1 MLVRDFMNREVETC
15 EPGDDLAKAAMIMWR
30 KDCGIVPVVED
41 GSRQVLGV
49 VTDRDICMAAATRHR
64 SPDQMVVAEVMAR
77 RPCAV
82 RPDEDVTTA
91 LDQMRTERVRRLP
104 VVGQDGRLEGILSL
118 ADVLVGIDRAGG
130 TGSKQLMTTVMSTLQ
145 NICARA
151 PESREAQAVHA

>member
-41 GSRQVLGV
+41 ARQVLGV

-64 SPDQMVVAEVMAR
+64 APDQMVVAEVMAR

-82 RPDEDVTTA
+82 RPDDDIETA
-91 LDQMRTERVRRLP
+91 LDHMRSERVRRLP
-104 VVGQDGRLEGILSL
+104 VVGQDGRLEGILSI
-118 ADVLVGIDRAGG
+118 ADVLLGLERAGG
-130 TGSKQLMTTVMSTLQ
+130 TASKQLMTTVISTLQ
-145 NICARA
+145 NICARVSE
-151 PESREAQAVHA
+151 PREAHAVHA